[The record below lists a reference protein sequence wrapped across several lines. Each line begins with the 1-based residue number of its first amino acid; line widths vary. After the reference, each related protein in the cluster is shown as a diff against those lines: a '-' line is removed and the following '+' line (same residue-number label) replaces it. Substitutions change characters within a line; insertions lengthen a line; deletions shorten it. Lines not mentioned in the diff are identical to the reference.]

1 LYLTS
6 RRLELTLEA
15 LIRRPLDLASQ
26 VADRDL
32 VRILL
37 GESGC

>member
-1 LYLTS
+1 LTF
-6 RRLELTLEA
+6 ET

-32 VRILL
+32 VRVLL
-37 GESGC
+37 GEPDM